1 MGTIARS
8 YGLNQLI
15 WKPTHILYLSS
26 SCTDL
31 IFTLQPNLVMES
43 EIHSH
48 LHLNYHHQ
56 IIFAKLDLKQLCE
69 TTICDDRHLPW
80 INKEIKKLVVGK
92 NLAFKSYCCSNK
104 SMFLLEK
111 FKAFNWINQQYQLNI
126 SFKELKEKYYTKLSS
141 RFADPLTSLKT
152 YYSIWKIFL
161 NNKNIPCIPPV
172 FCENKFIT
180 NFKEKAEFLTIF
192 V

>member
-1 MGTIARS
+1 M
-8 YGLNQLI
+8 NQLI

-56 IIFAKLDLKQLCE
+56 IIFAKFDLKQLCE

-141 RFADPLTSLKT
+141 RLADPLTSLKT
-152 YYSIWKIFL
+152 LFYM
-161 NNKNIPCIPPV
+161 KNIL
-172 FCENKFIT
+172 K
-180 NFKEKAEFLTIF
+180 
-192 V
+192 